1 MTTPPAMGVQAPASP
16 VPAPRQVTG
25 MWFSL
30 QIFMMAE
37 ISSVLMASMATSGIR
52 VP

>member
-1 MTTPPAMGVQAPASP
+1 MTTPPAMGVQAPARP

-37 ISSVLMASMATSGIR
+37 TSTVLVTSTATSGIR